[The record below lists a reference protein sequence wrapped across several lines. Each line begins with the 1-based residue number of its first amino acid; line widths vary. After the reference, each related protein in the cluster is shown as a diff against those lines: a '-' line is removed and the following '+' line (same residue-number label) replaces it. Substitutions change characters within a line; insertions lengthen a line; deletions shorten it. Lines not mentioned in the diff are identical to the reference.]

1 VILPPVFIPV
11 YRYHPSGATIHWFL
25 YGFDLV
31 FIVYVFMVH
40 KWHQTKPKYNQ
51 MFMIIEIIEESLGFF
66 EPPFWICKWANHL
79 SFLAM
84 NNPLPVWF
92 YHQFLYLY
100 IVTTLVV
107 QQYIDFYLYFHYFDL
122 WIQAEFY
129 LRNIRYGFD
138 LVFIVYV
145 FMVHKWHQTK
155 KVFLIIPV

>member
-1 VILPPVFIPV
+1 MHRFEQYLKILQLYHENSRFPPSFKFWSV
-11 YRYHPSGATIHWFL
+11 STIEKHW
-25 YGFDLV
+25 D
-31 FIVYVFMVH
+31 
-40 KWHQTKPKYNQ
+40 
-51 MFMIIEIIEESLGFF
+51 